1 MLGMACGGPA
11 ASTPAPPTETS
22 AATVT
27 PPLQSPGDGPNEE
40 RGLEEQP
47 QADATSGAVKAATM
61 PPGSPAPTTPVIP
74 ADKPAAGSELSP
86 ETATAAV
93 QSPPAQS
100 SPAIEGPVVR
110 VGKAVFPVELALT
123 AEQRSQGLSGR
134 ETLPSGTGMLFV
146 YQQER
151 QYSFWMKEMRFPLD
165 MVWIGADCTV
175 VDLTLGAPI
184 PEPDQTLEQL
194 PRFSP
199 VRPTQY
205 VLEINAGESVAGD
218 IEPGDLVEF
227 AGDLVGRYGC

>member
-11 ASTPAPPTETS
+11 AITPAPPTETS

-27 PPLQSPGDGPNEE
+27 PPLQSSGDGPNEE

-47 QADATSGAVKAATM
+47 QADATSGTAKAATV
-61 PPGSPAPTTPVIP
+61 PPGSPASTIPTTQ

-93 QSPPAQS
+93 QS
-100 SPAIEGPVVR
+100 SPGIEGPVVR
-110 VGKAVFPVELALT
+110 VGKAAFPVELALT
-123 AEQRSQGLSGR
+123 AEQRSQGLSSR

-151 QYSFWMKEMRFPLD
+151 QYRFWMKEMRFPLD
-165 MVWIGADCTV
+165 MVWVGADCTV

-199 VRPTQY
+199 VRPAQY
-205 VLEINAGESVAGD
+205 VLEINVGESVAGD
-218 IEPGDLVEF
+218 IKPGDLVEF
-227 AGDLVGRYGC
+227 TGDLAGRYGC

>member
-11 ASTPAPPTETS
+11 ASTPAAPTETS

-61 PPGSPAPTTPVIP
+61 PPGSPAPTTPATP

-93 QSPPAQS
+93 QS

-123 AEQRSQGLSGR
+123 AEQRRQGLSGR

-227 AGDLVGRYGC
+227 AGDLAGRYGC